1 MESSAPI
8 VKAFSL
14 PEINLN
20 GHQMVPVLVEAR
32 INHDDLSTLRSL
44 AAPPKPVPTLKFSQW
59 FDKVFSL
66 NPHPIEL
73 QKSSKDN
80 CFYSPILSNQ
90 PSYNL
95 GLVSSNHFNDDK
107 IELIT
112 STYPIIKND
121 MEYDANFQTD
131 KINISGIN
139 EISSNSSKI
148 SLEISQYSG
157 DFPSLKIKS
166 KTFEIRPGI
175 PFIIGRQF
183 IEDLFGNSDRA
194 ISRNHLV
201 LLYRD
206 GQLYIRDLSRYGTKG
221 FGKNLNPD
229 CFYPYDIKRPLFLG
243 IGSNTFTIKMA
254 NEKTQ

>member
-1 MESSAPI
+1 MEISAPI
-8 VKAFSL
+8 VEAFSL
-14 PEINLN
+14 PEIKLN

-32 INHDDLSTLRSL
+32 INHDDLSTPRKLT
-44 AAPPKPVPTLKFSQW
+44 APPKPVPTLKFSQW

-73 QKSSKDN
+73 QKSLKDN

-90 PSYNL
+90 TSYNL
-95 GLVSSNHFNDDK
+95 GLVSSQKFNYYKND
-107 IELIT
+107 LIT
-112 STYPIIKND
+112 STYPIINND
-121 MEYDANFQTD
+121 NESDSNFQTD

-157 DFPSLKIKS
+157 DFPSFRTES

-175 PFIIGRQF
+175 TFIIGRQF
-183 IEDLFGNSDRA
+183 IEDLFGNNDTG
-194 ISRNHLV
+194 ISRNHLE

-221 FGKNLNPD
+221 FGKKLIPD
-229 CFYPYDIKRPLFLG
+229 CFYPYDIKYPLFLG